1 MGGKEEEA
9 VGNGPSGAA
18 THLHGVNSGN
28 QFNRREVVS

>member
-18 THLHGVNSGN
+18 THLHGVDSGN
-28 QFNRREVVS
+28 QFNRKGTVS